1 MINFDDS
8 IQRIKEVLTHE
19 AHNEKV
25 LDKDIAKALKLNP
38 QYFAV
43 IKKRKKV
50 PYEAISYFSKHN
62 KLNMNWILLAQKP
75 QYLT

>member
-50 PYEAISYFSKHN
+50 PYEAISY
-62 KLNMNWILLAQKP
+62 
-75 QYLT
+75 